1 DFMPLGVD
9 SSGQDI
15 PGLPRRYLAVCPR
28 RDWFASEE
36 HSLSTLRRNV
46 GGVTPACTSRAVEL
60 LLHVSPNID
69 TADHRTIEITKALE
83 NAWLHASIGIAHEL
97 ALNLKNGA
105 DVSRAV
111 ELASTHWRLPAL
123 FSSAGAGGRCVPL
136 GTRYLLDAS
145 GPGGI
150 FEAVNTAERHIRVGV
165 ASAVAQ
171 RRAKTALVLGVAYR
185 PNFRDAGLSPGLDAA
200 RYMRQAFGVE
210 VTVADPM
217 WSRDELANIAGFPV
231 LDGLD
236 VSAFDA
242 VILATPHA
250 CWTTPYSF
258 EGWRAGQL
266 VLDTQRTWFATHLD
280 WAARGIEYSYV
291 GAPGWLKS

>member
-1 DFMPLGVD
+1 
-9 SSGQDI
+9 
-15 PGLPRRYLAVCPR
+15 
-28 RDWFASEE
+28 
-36 HSLSTLRRNV
+36 
-46 GGVTPACTSRAVEL
+46 
-60 LLHVSPNID
+60 
-69 TADHRTIEITKALE
+69 
-83 NAWLHASIGIAHEL
+83 ASIGIAHEL

-123 FSSAGAGGRCVPL
+123 FSLAGAGGRCVPL

-185 PNFRDAGLSPGLDAA
+185 PNFHDAGLSPGLDAA

-258 EGWRAGQL
+258 EGWRAGMVEVVTKYVSLSTDQKVAYAIWAPL
-266 VLDTQRTWFATHLD
+266 VVRFWRHLGYTPIVFVHHGD
-280 WAARGIEYSYV
+280 W
-291 GAPGWLKS
+291 